1 LKAHRLFLVL
11 IALLAASL
19 CAMTV
24 VAENQVVVD
33 FYYSS
38 SCGSCKVAR
47 QTFEQVMAHYEAND
61 SEKVL
66 FFEKEVGS
74 NATNKKEMLARGVS
88 FPSVVID
95 NQTKIPKA
103 NITYDFLVTEIDA
116 YVKNLSTHESPNPNI
131 LYLPIFGK
139 VNLSEFS
146 LPVFTVVLA
155 GLDSFNPCSFFILIF
170 LLNLL
175 LYLRSRR
182 RMLLVGCIFIF
193 FSGFFYYLFMFALF
207 NSLLLTASYI
217 GIISLVAGAIAL
229 FIGILNIKDFFFT
242 KQGPTLSIPEEQ
254 RSKTFKRIRQ
264 LVKSPSLLFML
275 GGTVVLAVTV
285 NFYELLCTLG
295 FPLLYTS
302 RLTELHLPLFDYYLY
317 LFFYNVVYVIPLI
330 VILLLFTFTLGR
342 TKLSEWQGQ
351 QLKLV
356 SGLMIFSFGLCFL
369 FDYSLLEDVR
379 TPIALLGA
387 SILLTLLISFFWKK
401 RQKPLKEPHPEEQ
414 PSLEEEDTTQKPTQ

>member
-1 LKAHRLFLVL
+1 ML
-11 IALLAASL
+11 IALLATAL

-24 VAENQVVVD
+24 IAENQVIVD

-38 SCGSCKVAR
+38 SCGSCKTAN
-47 QTFEQVMAHYEAND
+47 QTIDEVMVHYEVNY
-61 SEKVL
+61 SGKVL
-66 FFEKEVGS
+66 FFKKEVGS
-74 NATNKKEMLARGVS
+74 NQTNKNEMRVRGVS
-88 FPSVVID
+88 FPSVVI
-95 NQTKIPKA
+95 NNETKIPKA
-103 NITYDFLVTEIDA
+103 NITYDFLVTQIDA
-116 YVKNLSTHESPNPNI
+116 YIKNLSNHESPNPNI

-139 VNLSEFS
+139 VNLSSFS
-146 LPVFTVVLA
+146 LPIFTVVLA

-193 FSGFFYYLFMFALF
+193 FSGFFYFLFMFALF
-207 NSLLLTASYI
+207 NSLLLTATYI
-217 GIISLVAGAIAL
+217 GIISVIAGMIAL
-229 FIGILNIKDFFFT
+229 AIGVLNIKDFFFA
-242 KQGPTLSIPEEQ
+242 KQGPTLSIPEEK
-254 RSKTFKRIRQ
+254 RAKTFKRIRQ

-295 FPLLYTS
+295 FPLVYTS
-302 RLTELHLPLFDYYLY
+302 RLTELHLPLVDYYMY
-317 LFFYNVVYVIPLI
+317 LFFYNVVYIIPLI

-369 FDYSLLEDVR
+369 FDYTLLEDVR
-379 TPIALLGA
+379 TPIALLGV
-387 SILLTLLISFFWKK
+387 SIFLTLLISFLWKK
-401 RQKPLKEPHPEEQ
+401 RQKPLEEPHPEEQ
-414 PSLEEEDTTQKPTQ
+414 PSLEEDTTQKPTQ

>member
-1 LKAHRLFLVL
+1 LKAPRLFLVL
-11 IALLAASL
+11 LALIAASL

-38 SCGSCKVAR
+38 SCGSCKAAR
-47 QTFEQVMAHYEAND
+47 QTFDDVIAHYEAND
-61 SEKVL
+61 SKQVL

-74 NATNKKEMLARGVS
+74 NATNKKEMLARRVS

-103 NITYDFLVTEIDA
+103 NITYDFLVMQIDA
-116 YVKNLSTHESPNPNI
+116 YIKNLSNHESPNPNI

-139 VNLSEFS
+139 VNLSSFS
-146 LPVFTVVLA
+146 LPIFTVVLA

-207 NSLLLTASYI
+207 NSLLFTATYI
-217 GIISLVAGAIAL
+217 GIISLLAGAIAL
-229 FIGILNIKDFFFT
+229 VIGVLNIKDFFLT

-254 RSKTFKRIRQ
+254 RAKTFKRIRQ

-295 FPLLYTS
+295 FPLVYTS
-302 RLTELHLPLFDYYLY
+302 RLAELHLPLFDYYLY

-330 VILLLFTFTLGR
+330 IILLLFTFTLGK

-369 FDYSLLEDVR
+369 FDYTLLENVF
-379 TPIALLGA
+379 TPVVLLGL
-387 SILLTLLISFFWKK
+387 SVLLTLLISFLWKR
-401 RQKPLKEPHPEEQ
+401 RQKPLEEPRPEEQ
-414 PSLEEEDTTQKPTQ
+414 PPLEEDTTEKPTQ

>member
-1 LKAHRLFLVL
+1 ML
-11 IALLAASL
+11 IALLVTAL

-24 VAENQVVVD
+24 IAENQVIVD
-33 FYYSS
+33 FYYST
-38 SCGSCKVAR
+38 SCGSCKTAN
-47 QTFEQVMAHYEAND
+47 QTIDEVLVHYEVNY
-61 SEKVL
+61 SGKVL
-66 FFEKEVGS
+66 FFKKEVGS
-74 NATNKKEMLARGVS
+74 NQTNKNEMRARGVS
-88 FPSVVID
+88 FPSVVI
-95 NQTKIPKA
+95 NNETKIPKA
-103 NITYDFLVTEIDA
+103 NITYDFLVTQIDA
-116 YVKNLSTHESPNPNI
+116 YIKNLSSHEPYNPNI

-139 VNLSEFS
+139 VNLSSFS
-146 LPVFTVVLA
+146 LPIFTVVLA

-207 NSLLLTASYI
+207 NSLLLTATYI
-217 GIISLVAGAIAL
+217 GIISVVAGTIAL
-229 FIGILNIKDFFFT
+229 LIGVLNIKDFFFT
-242 KQGPTLSIPEEQ
+242 KQGPTLSIPEEK
-254 RSKTFKRIRQ
+254 RVKTFKRIRQ

-295 FPLLYTS
+295 FPLVYTS

-369 FDYSLLEDVR
+369 FDYTLLENVI
-379 TPIALLGA
+379 TPIVLLGM
-387 SILLTLLISFFWKK
+387 SILLTFLISFLWKHYK
-401 RQKPLKEPHPEEQ
+401 KPPEEPHPEEQ
-414 PSLEEEDTTQKPTQ
+414 PTLEEDTAQKPLQ

>member
-1 LKAHRLFLVL
+1 
-11 IALLAASL
+11 
-19 CAMTV
+19 MTV

-33 FYYSS
+33 FYYSA
-38 SCGSCKVAR
+38 SCGSCKTAR
-47 QTFEQVMAHYEAND
+47 QTFEEVMAHYQENN
-61 SEKVL
+61 SNNVV

-74 NATNKKEMLARGVS
+74 NITNKNEMRARGVS

-116 YVKNLSTHESPNPNI
+116 YIKNLSAHESYDPNI

-139 VNLSEFS
+139 VNLSGFS
-146 LPVFTVVLA
+146 LPIFTVVLA

-207 NSLLLTASYI
+207 NSLLLTATYI
-217 GIISLVAGAIAL
+217 GIISVIAGVIAL
-229 FIGILNIKDFFFT
+229 LIGILNIKDFFFT

-254 RSKTFKRIRQ
+254 RTKTFKRIRQ
-264 LVKSPSLLFML
+264 LVKSPSLFFML

-295 FPLLYTS
+295 FPLVYTS
-302 RLTELHLPLFDYYLY
+302 RLTELQLPLFDYYLY

-330 VILLLFTFTLGR
+330 IILLVFTFTLGR

-369 FDYSLLEDVR
+369 FDYTILENVF
-379 TPIALLGA
+379 TPVILLGL
-387 SILLTLLISFFWKK
+387 SILLTILISFLWKRHK
-401 RQKPLKEPHPEEQ
+401 KPAEESHTEEQ
-414 PSLEEEDTTQKPTQ
+414 PIVPEESTQKPPE

>member
-1 LKAHRLFLVL
+1 MVVT
-11 IALLAASL
+11 L

-24 VAENQVVVD
+24 IAENQVIVD

-38 SCGSCKVAR
+38 SCGSCKIAK
-47 QTFEQVMAHYEAND
+47 QTLDEVIAHYTENN
-61 SEKVL
+61 SEKVV
-66 FFEKEVGS
+66 FYEKDVS
-74 NATNKKEMLARGVS
+74 ANLTDKNEMIARGVS
-88 FPSVVID
+88 FPSVVIN

-103 NITYDFLVTEIDA
+103 NITYDFLVTEIDS
-116 YVKNLSTHESPNPNI
+116 YIKNLSTNESFNPNI
-131 LYLPIFGK
+131 LYMPFFGK

-207 NSLLLTASYI
+207 NSLLLTATYI
-217 GIISLVAGAIAL
+217 GFISLVAGAIAL
-229 FIGILNIKDFFFT
+229 FIGILNIKDFFFA

-254 RSKTFKRIRQ
+254 RAKTFKRIRQ
-264 LVKSPSLLFML
+264 LVKSPSLFFML
-275 GGTVVLAVTV
+275 GGTIVLAVTV

-295 FPLLYTS
+295 FPLVYTS
-302 RLTELHLPLFDYYLY
+302 RLTALQLPLFDYYLY

-330 VILLLFTFTLGR
+330 IILFVFTFTLGR

-356 SGLMIFSFGLCFL
+356 SGLMIFSFGICFL
-369 FDYSLLEDVR
+369 VDYQLLENIW
-379 TPIALLGA
+379 TPIGLLGL
-387 SILLTLLISFFWKK
+387 SVLLTLAFSFFWKK
-401 RQKPLKEPHPEEQ
+401 HKNTKGTI
-414 PSLEEEDTTQKPTQ
+414 PSDEKTPQDESLHQ

>member
-1 LKAHRLFLVL
+1 M
-11 IALLAASL
+11 AAIL
-19 CAMTV
+19 CATTV
-24 VAENQVVVD
+24 VAENQVIVD
-33 FYYSS
+33 FYYSA
-38 SCGSCKVAR
+38 SCGSCKTAN
-47 QTFEQVMAHYEAND
+47 QTIDEVMVHYEMNY
-61 SEKVL
+61 SGKVL
-66 FFEKEVGS
+66 FFKKEVGS
-74 NATNKKEMLARGVS
+74 NQTNKNEMRMRGVS
-88 FPSVVID
+88 FPSVVIN

-103 NITYDFLVTEIDA
+103 NLTYDFLVTQIDA
-116 YVKNLSTHESPNPNI
+116 YVKNLSSHEPYNPNI

-139 VNLSEFS
+139 VNLSSFS
-146 LPVFTVVLA
+146 LPIFTVVLA

-193 FSGFFYYLFMFALF
+193 FSGFFYFLFMFALF
-207 NSLLLTASYI
+207 NSLLLTATYI
-217 GIISLVAGAIAL
+217 GIISVVAGLIAL
-229 FIGILNIKDFFFT
+229 LIGVLNIKDFFFS
-242 KQGPTLSIPEEQ
+242 KQGPTLSIPEEK
-254 RSKTFKRIRQ
+254 RAKTFKRIRQ

-295 FPLLYTS
+295 FPLVYTS

-369 FDYSLLEDVR
+369 FDYSLLENVI
-379 TPIALLGA
+379 TPIVLLGM
-387 SILLTLLISFFWKK
+387 SILLALLISFLWKK
-401 RQKPLKEPHPEEQ
+401 RQKPLEEPHPQEQ
-414 PSLEEEDTTQKPTQ
+414 PSQEEETAQKPIQ